1 METKYLI
8 HETKIDK
15 NCRDIKKAFRH
26 VKFVPAYSVKTNHIP
41 AIVKRFHENGFLT
54 EVVSDMEVE
63 IAKSQGIDMN
73 SIVYN
78 GPIKGPEAYDVASGG
93 GVLCFDSMDDL
104 LFRVYPKGTR
114 CMFRVAINIDNGI
127 CTRFGSDPSNIR
139 EEITKALS
147 LGYDVIGIHCHVTR
161 GRDIRSWKQR
171 IAGMAPV
178 YKDVKDMLSEKI
190 VDFGGN
196 MYSPMP
202 DDQIKKLFDDYANY
216 EDYADLFEAYAPEF
230 EGATLSLEMG
240 TSAVAN
246 CMDFRTSV
254 LSIKHAGGNT
264 YVLLD
269 ACRYN
274 LGWASDRYNFPI
286 TVMHTGSEYENVE
299 NATFVGRLCTE
310 NDVLY
315 RGFDGQLGVKDYVT
329 FENVGAYTVVV
340 KPPFSIPQFPIYYE
354 SMDGEVHICKRAERA
369 QDVLTTYMY

>member
-127 CTRFGSDPSNIR
+127 CTRFGSDRSMPPRCHYFRYSFMR
-139 EEITKALS
+139 CSWYSASRFALS
-147 LGYDVIGIHCHVTR
+147 SSRFSRLR
-161 GRDIRSWKQR
+161 
-171 IAGMAPV
+171 
-178 YKDVKDMLSEKI
+178 
-190 VDFGGN
+190 
-196 MYSPMP
+196 
-202 DDQIKKLFDDYANY
+202 
-216 EDYADLFEAYAPEF
+216 
-230 EGATLSLEMG
+230 
-240 TSAVAN
+240 
-246 CMDFRTSV
+246 
-254 LSIKHAGGNT
+254 
-264 YVLLD
+264 LLM
-269 ACRYN
+269 N
-274 LGWASDRYNFPI
+274 S
-286 TVMHTGSEYENVE
+286 
-299 NATFVGRLCTE
+299 
-310 NDVLY
+310 
-315 RGFDGQLGVKDYVT
+315 
-329 FENVGAYTVVV
+329 
-340 KPPFSIPQFPIYYE
+340 
-354 SMDGEVHICKRAERA
+354 
-369 QDVLTTYMY
+369 